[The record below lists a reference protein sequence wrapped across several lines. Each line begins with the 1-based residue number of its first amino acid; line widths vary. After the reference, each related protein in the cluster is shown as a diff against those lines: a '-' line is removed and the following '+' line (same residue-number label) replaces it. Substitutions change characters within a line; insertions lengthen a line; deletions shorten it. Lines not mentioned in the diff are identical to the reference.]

1 MSLHS
6 AFLHL
11 KLDNVS
17 SKICSSKIRPISWGV
32 ADREQQG
39 GLRWRPRLPR
49 TIPCKR
55 ERPALNI
62 WGKGLV
68 RTLLSHPHC
77 LLGNLRVRLWGDCQ
91 KVNHRQAGRQ
101 AGRSSTRQGRPPADC
116 STLYD
121 VTLATPRLS
130 VERRRP
136 SVILHIVRLSWWC
149 SLFDVRMPKSEMENS
164 DDPWA
169 RSMCVLLTPPYNCQ
183 RFERSVKNKI
193 SVTWLWK
200 E

>member
-1 MSLHS
+1 MCLKKHES

-39 GLRWRPRLPR
+39 GLRWRPPLPR

-101 AGRSSTRQGRPPADC
+101 VSRSSTRQGRPPADC
-116 STLYD
+116 SALYD
-121 VTLATPRLS
+121 VTLATPRPS

-136 SVILHIVRLSWWC
+136 SVILHIAAGCETVMMMLSLWCENAKIRDGKLWWSVSQVHVC
-149 SLFDVRMPKSEMENS
+149 TLDPSL
-164 DDPWA
+164 
-169 RSMCVLLTPPYNCQ
+169 
-183 RFERSVKNKI
+183 
-193 SVTWLWK
+193 
-200 E
+200 

>member
-91 KVNHRQAGRQ
+91 KVNHRQACRQVGRPLT
-101 AGRSSTRQGRPPADC
+101 GSSTCRLFYPLRCHFGHTRTVCWEEEAVCDPAAGC
-116 STLYD
+116 ET
-121 VTLATPRLS
+121 VMMMLS
-130 VERRRP
+130 LWCENAKIRDGN
-136 SVILHIVRLSWWC
+136 LWW
-149 SLFDVRMPKSEMENS
+149 
-164 DDPWA
+164 
-169 RSMCVLLTPPYNCQ
+169 
-183 RFERSVKNKI
+183 
-193 SVTWLWK
+193 
-200 E
+200 